1 MSLGQ
6 QAPTFLC
13 MDLNKNNMTE
23 VFRYEEDRRKY
34 IERLNNAK
42 SFYSKGDRNQNPL
55 NNGTPTN
62 GRDSMS

>member
-1 MSLGQ
+1 
-6 QAPTFLC
+6 

-42 SFYSKGDRNQNPL
+42 SFYSKGGERNSQNIL
-55 NNGTPTN
+55 TGTPTN
-62 GRDSMS
+62 RRDSMS